1 MSDPEQN
8 LSDTLNWGG
17 DGADLHEPVR
27 AHVLAALLP
36 TSAPYLPPVAAL
48 LTLGT
53 AHEQSVQA
61 QRDTLGIGQEHLPDL
76 VRMARDRVLHSADEE
91 DPAGWAPIHAVLLLS
106 KLDVTAVVAEL
117 VPLLDIDNEWFS
129 SSLPEALGRVGQPA
143 LPFLGAYLTDHARW
157 VWGRT
162 HAITALEEISTQ
174 HPDLRDEV
182 VALLSE
188 ALRGAEHDDE
198 IICSYAMHALVKLAA
213 VEALPLI
220 RHAFELGKID
230 EMVRGDW
237 PKILNDLG
245 VEPEPG
251 DPLVEAARQRDA
263 ERRKGRQPLNWRAT
277 RDEMDSVLQ
286 SGLPPG
292 PPGTQRRAQ
301 DQARKEKHKRKQAT
315 ASRKANRKK
324 RK

>member
-8 LSDTLNWGG
+8 LSDMVNWGG
-17 DGADLHEPVR
+17 DGADLHKPVR
-27 AHVLAALLP
+27 AHVLAALIS

-48 LTLGT
+48 LTLGN
-53 AHEQSVQA
+53 AHEQCVQA

-76 VRMARDRVLHSADEE
+76 VRMARDRALHSADEE

-106 KLDVTAVVAEL
+106 ELDVTAVVAEL
-117 VPLLDIDNEWFS
+117 IPLFDIDNEWFS
-129 SSLPEALGRVGQPA
+129 SSLPDALGRVGQPA

-162 HAITALEEISTQ
+162 HAITALEAISTQ
-174 HPDLRDEV
+174 YPDLRDEV

-188 ALRGAEHDDE
+188 VLRGAEHDDE
-198 IICSYAMHALVKLAA
+198 VICSFAMNALVKLAA
-213 VEALPLI
+213 VETLPLI
-220 RHAFELGKID
+220 RRAFELGKID
-230 EMVRGDW
+230 EMVRGNW
-237 PKILNDLG
+237 VQILAELG

-263 ERRKGRQPLNWRAT
+263 ERRKRRQQSDRAT
-277 RDEMDSVLQ
+277 RSEGESRIDGSSRQRPKQNQ
-286 SGLPPG
+286 S
-292 PPGTQRRAQ
+292 Q
-301 DQARKEKHKRKQAT
+301 KEKHKRKTAT